1 MPARVLGALL
11 IVFAV
16 ACAIAQAPSS
26 DQLNQPHIQ
35 PPPAP
40 APRAT
45 VPGKPVA
52 PLPPV
57 GQDIRSDLQ
66 RMRAL
71 LSQMRTNLAFVQNT
85 QSPLKHQFELE
96 CDMWQIL
103 ISDLERHLNAQH
115 AALGGG
121 PRHRSSANVRL
132 RNAAQSDAQIR
143 GSAP

>member
-1 MPARVLGALL
+1 MPPKALGVLL
-11 IVFAV
+11 ILFA
-16 ACAIAQAPSS
+16 ATYAIAQAPSS

-40 APRAT
+40 APRAEA
-45 VPGKPVA
+45 PAKQVA

-57 GQDIRSDLQ
+57 GEDMRSDLQ

-71 LSQMRTNLAFVQNT
+71 LSQMRSNLAFVQNT

-103 ISDLERHLNAQH
+103 ISDLERHISAQP
-115 AALGGG
+115 AALRAV
-121 PRHRSSANVRL
+121 PRHRISAELHPQGV
-132 RNAAQSDAQIR
+132 AQSADQSR
-143 GSAP
+143 VPVR

>member
-1 MPARVLGALL
+1 MPVRVLGMLLMLFAARCAL
-11 IVFAV
+11 
-16 ACAIAQAPSS
+16 AQAPSS

-35 PPPAP
+35 PPPSP
-40 APRAT
+40 APRAEA
-45 VPGKPVA
+45 PAKPA
-52 PLPPV
+52 SPLPPV
-57 GQDIRSDLQ
+57 GQDMRSDLQ

-71 LSQMRTNLAFVQNT
+71 LSQMRSNLAFVQNT